1 MVSKHS
7 LSNCVLYHQT
17 KYEKC
22 TFIDLSTVDF
32 YPVQLIYSYTLS
44 CFSIHRK
51 LRFINTEEFH
61 DKVESMDLTTF
72 QKMCMAHIDAAKEK
86 LLKK

>member
-1 MVSKHS
+1 MY
-7 LSNCVLYHQT
+7 L
-17 KYEKC
+17 
-22 TFIDLSTVDF
+22 
-32 YPVQLIYSYTLS
+32 
-44 CFSIHRK
+44 FSIYRK
-51 LRFINTEEFH
+51 LRFINIEEFH